1 MKRLTHFALFAIAIF
16 FFACTE
22 KGTGSAAGSTTDKSA
37 GADLLS
43 SNREMYRAIETG
55 DSATIRKHVASD
67 AVDHEG
73 GPNGED
79 LKGDEI
85 VRALTSVHRD
95 IDNLKFE
102 VIEDAASDDHIF
114 ALVHMTGTTNKPVWG
129 MPANHKIDSRSVDVI
144 KVKDGKMSD
153 HWGFYSMSE
162 MMKMMGGGKP
172 ESGATVMDTVRQQ

>member
-1 MKRLTHFALFAIAIF
+1 
-16 FFACTE
+16 
-22 KGTGSAAGSTTDKSA
+22 
-37 GADLLS
+37 
-43 SNREMYRAIETG
+43 
-55 DSATIRKHVASD
+55 
-67 AVDHEG
+67 
-73 GPNGED
+73 
-79 LKGDEI
+79 
-85 VRALTSVHRD
+85 VHKD

-172 ESGATVMDTVRQQ
+172 ESGAAKEQ